1 MNAKLYK
8 CNKLLALY
16 TQEEKDQINDIL
28 AEFEIALKEAE
39 RELIDRPDPGNYERI
54 ANPFLQRTEIIH
66 DAVKTRYILAFKGE
80 EAAILE
86 DVQEILNVIDKKDFT
101 QEIKLRKFLV
111 FNLLHSAERIPDQ
124 IKREKTINNIPAIIK
139 SRKQAAIANYWNCY
153 NFLLYQLKDQIE
165 ALQYYGLPLS
175 GLEEL
180 TAAKASEW
188 YKKPKR
194 KPKES
199 TAHIEKAVEQAKK
212 QFYDMPTSS
221 ASHLL
226 LDVLSAGDSIADLP
240 ARKKQ
245 VNRGATYEVKASGDK
260 RLVSMENYK
269 GTAKVTVELADINK
283 LTKPAI
289 MLLVYVL
296 VKANEQA
303 LHNGEL
309 TRDYISFPLQ
319 SLIDDGLYK
328 TIQSARRGFLT
339 GRDALTSLQ
348 IKGQLQERKGSKNVV
363 KVDDLIVPFIKG
375 GIKNNQC
382 YMYLNPYM
390 DWEFFAQY
398 FTKLPKYIFSLSDR
412 AGLLLYYIFYLA
424 RQHTSEIESR
434 KYFTISFRAIHSQL
448 KLPSEKGLNNPQRD
462 IKDAIE
468 NAVEEIEEAH
478 RKMYGNNEFS
488 LGLVSDK
495 KAGISEYLD
504 NGYLEVSLTGAFAEP
519 FISKS
524 QERQKKIQQAEQKKA
539 RIKEKATAMK
549 IAKEDKKEI

>member
-1 MNAKLYK
+1 MSIPLSNSAVTSFYSKEEREELIRINQQELEEIKKAKNSDNPQAAIKAMEKSERQLHELYK
-8 CNKLLALY
+8 
-16 TQEEKDQINDIL
+16 
-28 AEFEIALKEAE
+28 
-39 RELIDRPDPGNYERI
+39 R
-54 ANPFLQRTEIIH
+54 
-66 DAVKTRYILAFKGE
+66 VKRRYIEAFKGDMD
-80 EAAILE
+80 AILA
-86 DVQEILNVIDKKDFT
+86 DASAILQTVRKKHFQDEIGTIRSLTPNEEEIIEFYNDQPEPQRSEKIQRAKDM
-101 QEIKLRKFLV
+101 IKAKRK
-111 FNLLHSAERIPDQ
+111 
-124 IKREKTINNIPAIIK
+124 
-139 SRKQAAIANYWNCY
+139 AAAANYENCY
-153 NFLLYQLKDQIE
+153 NYLLLYLDAQIE

-188 YKKPKR
+188 YKKPRSKQ
-194 KPKES
+194 KES

-212 QFYDMPTSS
+212 LFYDMPTSS

-226 LDVLSAGDSIADLP
+226 LDILSSGDSIADLP
-240 ARKKQ
+240 ERKKQ
-245 VNRGATYEVKASGDK
+245 VSHGAKYEVKASGNK
-260 RLVSMENYK
+260 RLVSMENYE
-269 GTAKVTVELADINK
+269 GTAKMTVELTDINK

-309 TRDYISFPLQ
+309 TKDHISFPLQ

-348 IKGQLQERKGSKNVV
+348 IKGQLQERKGSKNAV

-412 AGLLLYYIFYLA
+412 AGLFLYYIFYLA

-434 KYFTISFRAIHSQL
+434 KYFTISFRAIHSLL

-488 LGLVSDK
+488 FRLVSDK

-519 FISKS
+519 FISQS

-539 RIKEKATAMK
+539 RIEEKATAMK
-549 IAKEDKKEI
+549 IAKEDKKET